1 VVVHLLSGHSDASEV
16 KNINWVAFI
25 FHCANDAP
33 FEPPLTYVVVHL
45 LSAHN
50 DANNVKNTI
59 GNLPHLGL
67 FVSICK
73 IDTAHEFYQMA
84 QDELG

>member
-1 VVVHLLSGHSDASEV
+1 MQVVLFLKYQASVGITPFEL
-16 KNINWVAFI
+16 AFI